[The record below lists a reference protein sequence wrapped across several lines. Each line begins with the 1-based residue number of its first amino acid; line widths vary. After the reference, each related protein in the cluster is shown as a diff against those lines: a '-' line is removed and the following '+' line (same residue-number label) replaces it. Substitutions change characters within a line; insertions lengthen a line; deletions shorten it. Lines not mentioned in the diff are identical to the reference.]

1 MQTWFVPNAALHWL
15 ELVMVLVKAV
25 ILGAILLEDIKLLL
39 LNVEEID
46 KVLIAL
52 ARVLLPS

>member
-1 MQTWFVPNAALHWL
+1 MQTWLVPNAELHWL

-52 ARVLLPS
+52 ANVLLPS